1 MMNENVMLA
10 AGKGQ
15 FMVMPDGKV
24 DRCVRNRVREGDT
37 YVTERVDI
45 TRKEGKR
52 IYEVLKNGGEKTKVQ
67 IDGET
72 ATFVRAIQYTSSV
85 FDVGETVESDTWI
98 ASPNANVTN
107 ATMERF
113 RGRPKVRVEQW
124 TVDGEYVRTWDSIAE
139 ATVAF
144 GFKSTA
150 SISRCAGGDPR
161 CKTAGGF
168 VWKKAER

>member
-1 MMNENVMLA
+1 MNSKVMLA

-24 DRCVRNRVREGDT
+24 DRCVRQQTGSGEV

-45 TRKEGKR
+45 TRREGKR
-52 IYEVLKNGGEKTKVQ
+52 IYDVLRNGGERAKVQ

-72 ATFVRAIQYTSSV
+72 ASFVRAISYVSSV
-85 FDVGETVESDTWI
+85 FDVGETVESDAWI
-98 ASPNANVTN
+98 ADPRANVISVT
-107 ATMERF
+107 TGRTQ
-113 RGRPKVRVEQW
+113 GRPKVRVEQW
-124 TVDGEYVRTWDSIAE
+124 TADGEYVRTWDSIAE

-144 GFKSTA
+144 GLKSTA
-150 SISRCAGGDPR
+150 SISRCAGGDPKCR
-161 CKTAGGF
+161 TAAGF

>member
-1 MMNENVMLA
+1 MKNENVMLA
-10 AGKGQ
+10 AGRGQ

-24 DRCVRNRVREGDT
+24 DRCVKSGDV

-45 TRKEGKR
+45 TRREGKR
-52 IYEVLKNGGEKTKVQ
+52 IYEVLSNSGGKVQ

-72 ATFVRAIQYTSSV
+72 ATFIRAIQYTSSV

-107 ATMERF
+107 ATIERF

-124 TVDGEYVRTWDSIAE
+124 TKDGEYVRTWDSIAE

-144 GFKSTA
+144 GLKSTA
-150 SISRCAGGDPR
+150 SVSRCAGGDPK

-168 VWKKAER
+168 VWRKAER

>member
-1 MMNENVMLA
+1 MKNENVMLA
-10 AGKGQ
+10 AGRGQ

-24 DRCVRNRVREGDT
+24 DRCVKSGDV

-52 IYEVLKNGGEKTKVQ
+52 IYDVLRISGGKVQ

-107 ATMERF
+107 ATIERY
-113 RGRPKVRVEQW
+113 RGRPRVRVEQW

-144 GFKSTA
+144 GLRSTA
-150 SISRCAGGDPR
+150 SISRCAGGDPKCR
-161 CKTAGGF
+161 TAGGF
-168 VWKKAER
+168 VWRKAER